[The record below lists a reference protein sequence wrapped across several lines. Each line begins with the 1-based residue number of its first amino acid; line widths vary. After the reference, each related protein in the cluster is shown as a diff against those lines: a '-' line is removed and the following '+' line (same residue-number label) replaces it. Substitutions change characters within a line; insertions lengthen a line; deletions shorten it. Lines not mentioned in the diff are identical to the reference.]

1 MDMKFTD
8 GVEQIL
14 STTAIATGEALDVAR
29 AKTFSVQGTVS
40 GTGTVSA
47 TVVVE
52 VSNDGIGWVN
62 AGTIT
67 LSGSAIASDGF
78 GISVPWAYLRARC
91 TAIAG
96 TGARVTVT
104 IGG

>member
-8 GVEQIL
+8 GVEQVL
-14 STTAIATGEALDVAR
+14 STTAIATGNVLDIAC
-29 AKTFSVQGTVS
+29 AKTFSVQATVS
-40 GTGTVSA
+40 GTGAVSA
-47 TVVVE
+47 TAVAE

-62 AGTIT
+62 AGIIT
-67 LSGSAIASDGF
+67 LAGTALASDGF
-78 GISVPWAYLRARC
+78 GISVPWAFFRARC